1 MLGSYLVI
9 VPFKIGDGLPV
20 PAQRAGEGFR
30 QTGLIIGTWRGS
42 MDHGHG
48 ARGLK
53 VKPSSTTYGL
63 QDRGHVTNL
72 STLPFLHRVVVSV
85 TQEYTKALE
94 DRLAHS
100 KCSIKIS
107 SIIITTTT
115 TVGYLG
121 KKQLN
126 GIFGKLEWNLNGK
139 YMSSLSFITTLS
151 NQLGLSSDL
160 RAI

>member
-1 MLGSYLVI
+1 
-9 VPFKIGDGLPV
+9 
-20 PAQRAGEGFR
+20 
-30 QTGLIIGTWRGS
+30 

-53 VKPSSTTYGL
+53 VKPSSATYGL

-151 NQLGLSSDL
+151 NQLGLSSGL